1 MCLVVSADA
10 FQSLMLS
17 RDLILASLSAPRS
30 VGEQRRKRG
39 HTNLVKI
46 VKNENI

>member
-17 RDLILASLSAPRS
+17 RDLIIASLSAPRS
-30 VGEQRRKRG
+30 VGEQRSREKWA
-39 HTNLVKI
+39 H
-46 VKNENI
+46 